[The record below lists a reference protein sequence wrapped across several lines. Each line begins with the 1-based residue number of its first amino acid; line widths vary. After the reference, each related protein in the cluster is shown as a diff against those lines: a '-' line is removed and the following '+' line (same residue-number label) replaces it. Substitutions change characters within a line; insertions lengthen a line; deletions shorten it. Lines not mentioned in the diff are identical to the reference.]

1 MEVIVTSPKF
11 NSNSPN
17 ASKNSK
23 LHKRLLDLFGESPE
37 APKTCDNITK
47 RHIELFGPSPTG
59 RTEFKT
65 AAVKSVRS
73 LKKKLFGDSPP
84 KRYVSTFGDT
94 PTKLKLKKVHPEED
108 ENVSLEPASQYE
120 TPPKTKPN
128 GLPITPGSEFKIPAI
143 PNLPKTKSTRQER
156 DEIFLEEIFKE
167 MCICE
172 MPKLLSPL
180 KKTPEKV
187 AKSTKINECNLH
199 RKKNKLDKELDNVF
213 KDGSIFDVP
222 KLLSPLNKSPQP
234 EKNREKPTEAY
245 VLSLPEDA
253 TIFRVGKSQKVN
265 DEIEDLYEQF
275 CFMTQFDDLKTPPKK
290 AQQISL
296 NKVPK
301 YLGKIKQS
309 SRNESIKV

>member
-47 RHIELFGPSPTG
+47 RHIELFGPSPKPAIISRNVTSNYSG
-59 RTEFKT
+59 HPRRGKQN
-65 AAVKSVRS
+65 
-73 LKKKLFGDSPP
+73 LKQQLSN
-84 KRYVSTFGDT
+84 RTFGDT

-128 GLPITPGSEFKIPAI
+128 GLPITPGLEFKIPAI

-199 RKKNKLDKELDNVF
+199 RKPKKLDKELDNVF
-213 KDGSIFDVP
+213 KDRSIFDVP
-222 KLLSPLNKSPQP
+222 KLLSPLQQSPQPEKNREKPTEAYQSPQP

-275 CFMTQFDDLKTPPKK
+275 CFMTQFDFSCW
-290 AQQISL
+290 QIA
-296 NKVPK
+296 
-301 YLGKIKQS
+301 
-309 SRNESIKV
+309 ESQR